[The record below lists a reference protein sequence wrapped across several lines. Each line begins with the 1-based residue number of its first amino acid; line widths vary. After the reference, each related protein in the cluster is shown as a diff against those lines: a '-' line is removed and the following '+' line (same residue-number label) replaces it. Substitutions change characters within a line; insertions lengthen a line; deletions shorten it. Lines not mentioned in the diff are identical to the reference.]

1 MNIAVIGDS
10 NSLITD
16 ILLKALIKVIKEN
29 KDFKLVAIIDA
40 NKLPAIKSSPIRSFL
55 KYAVKKFFNPFD
67 KNVFYYNPKPFLYK
81 YRKKFS
87 IIKPDGI
94 NDPLLLSK
102 VKNMKLDLTFS
113 LACPHR

>member
-40 NKLPAIKSSPIRSFL
+40 NKLPAIKSSPIRVSSSTRLKSFSTL
-55 KYAVKKFFNPFD
+55 LIKMYFTIILNHFYINTVKSSQSLN
-67 KNVFYYNPKPFLYK
+67 
-81 YRKKFS
+81 
-87 IIKPDGI
+87 
-94 NDPLLLSK
+94 
-102 VKNMKLDLTFS
+102 LTG
-113 LACPHR
+113 